1 MWCLTS
7 RILPHFLATPF
18 GVSLPPEDG
27 AEEIVVSAAEVEI
40 CAEIPRQ
47 NEEAPPGFEP
57 GYGGFAIR
65 CLSRLAT
72 APHRSR
78 TEGNRWWLV
87 DSQPAPPYPGGLG
100 VA

>member
-1 MWCLTS
+1 
-7 RILPHFLATPF
+7 
-18 GVSLPPEDG
+18 
-27 AEEIVVSAAEVEI
+27 
-40 CAEIPRQ
+40 
-47 NEEAPPGFEP
+47 
-57 GYGGFAIR
+57 
-65 CLSRLAT
+65 LAT